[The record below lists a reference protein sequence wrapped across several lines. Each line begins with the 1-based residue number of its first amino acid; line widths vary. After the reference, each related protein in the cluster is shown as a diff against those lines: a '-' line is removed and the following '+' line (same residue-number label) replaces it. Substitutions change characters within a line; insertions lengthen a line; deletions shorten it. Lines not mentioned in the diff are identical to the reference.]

1 MGQAISAS
9 FECGGQTPLCPHA
22 EGAYDEQIRAVTK
35 RRVTTALERGAQ
47 FKVHYLLA

>member
-22 EGAYDEQIRAVTK
+22 ERAYDEQIRAVTK
-35 RRVTTALERGAQ
+35 RRVAAALERGAQ

>member
-9 FECGGQTPLCPHA
+9 LACSAQALLCPHA
-22 EGAYDEQIRAVTK
+22 ERAYDEQIRAVTK
-35 RRVTTALERGAQ
+35 RRLTTALERGAQ